1 MTIQNSTPPS
11 ILFLC
16 VHNAGRSQMAAGL
29 THHLGGGSVR
39 VYSGGSEPADRI
51 NPAAIAAM
59 AEIGIDI
66 ATQTPQKWTDEV
78 IAQTDVVITMG
89 CGDTCPV
96 SGGVSPHSRA
106 FPSTPIK
113 PASPP
118 NREVSGTCSS
128 LESPDA
134 VPPRARL
141 RFPRQRAR
149 SHTGAFSAARFRRR
163 GGPCSGV
170 VSGWLRAD
178 RTRP

>member
-96 SGGVSPHSRA
+96 FPGVRYIDWELDDPA
-106 FPSTPIK
+106 GKPIDQVRPIRDDIEK
-113 PASPP
+113 RVRVLLA
-118 NREVSGTCSS
+118 E
-128 LESPDA
+128 
-134 VPPRARL
+134 
-141 RFPRQRAR
+141 F
-149 SHTGAFSAARFRRR
+149 
-163 GGPCSGV
+163 GV
-170 VSGWLRAD
+170 AGLPE
-178 RTRP
+178 TE